1 MMRKVFVAFLFL
13 FFVGVCHGQSV
24 YTADG
29 SWTANTDP
37 DIDHY
42 DVSRGPQGGP
52 YTLIVSVPHP
62 ATTFQE
68 IGLSG
73 PNCWILAGVNTGG
86 ISSVPTT
93 EICIGVPGTPQGF
106 AITFTVTAP

>member
-1 MMRKVFVAFLFL
+1 MKKLFISL
-13 FFVGVCHGQSV
+13 FFVVSLQAQSI

-29 SWTANTDP
+29 SWTANTEL

-52 YTLIVSVPHP
+52 YTLVVSVPHP
-62 ATTFQE
+62 ITTFQE

-73 PNCWILAGVNTGG
+73 PNCWILTGVNTVG
-86 ISSVPTT
+86 ISSLPTA
-93 EICIGVPGTPQGF
+93 EVCIGVPGTPQGF
-106 AITFTVTAP
+106 SITFTVTVP